1 MDVAGI
7 REAREKSPFE
17 PFTVRLADGRA
28 LPVPHRE
35 FISVSPGGRR
45 VIVYG
50 KDDSVA
56 MVEPLLIASLEFG
69 NRGPAAT
76 ADK

>member
-56 MVEPLLIASLEFG
+56 MVEPLLIVSLEFG
-69 NRGPAAT
+69 NRGPGAT